1 MTMRELT
8 ALAMPAPHRDTDHTT
23 VPQVQPPMCP
33 YARYTPYFLFLL
45 IFICVCISPHV
56 HSLFILLAL
65 SFFTLLLL
73 SFVPFVSQCFLS
85 SLLLFSLCLPSHSL
99 TLTLPK
105 ASNVL
110 ATAAAHSLTCSPW
123 LRISQFIF
131 LCPSVESFQPE
142 LSGFESGPYRLM
154 IHSLT
159 RLSYYFIA
167 LFWGTCSYFVFIRC

>member
-1 MTMRELT
+1 M
-8 ALAMPAPHRDTDHTT
+8 HRDAFHCFSPNRTFSFFFFFTSSSQTSSANSVLRAGSIHL
-23 VPQVQPPMCP
+23 
-33 YARYTPYFLFLL
+33 LFSL
-45 IFICVCISPHV
+45 
-56 HSLFILLAL
+56 SLF
-65 SFFTLLLL
+65 
-73 SFVPFVSQCFLS
+73 
-85 SLLLFSLCLPSHSL
+85 LLFSLCLPSHSL